1 MVFTSTRPD
10 ERDLFIDSCFLFK
23 IKNCYNLKSSRAV
36 RIEITYLTK
45 GVERLKTKN
54 CGSKNKGKEIKKTVG
69 TGAGC

>member
-1 MVFTSTRPD
+1 
-10 ERDLFIDSCFLFK
+10 
-23 IKNCYNLKSSRAV
+23 V